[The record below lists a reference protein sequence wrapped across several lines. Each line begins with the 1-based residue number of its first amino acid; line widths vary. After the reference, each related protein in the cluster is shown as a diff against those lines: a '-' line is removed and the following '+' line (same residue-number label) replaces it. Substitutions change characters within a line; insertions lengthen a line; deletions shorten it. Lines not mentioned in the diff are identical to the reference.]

1 MIWRLARTVVAMLL
15 ILGVAGCGGGGIVT
29 RSAGSSPSEAA
40 ESQPSSTVS
49 SSDLAAQKKAAGIAD
64 CPTSDPSVPPRPDGL
79 PNATLPC
86 LGGGRS
92 VRLAGLRGRPMIIS
106 VWAQWCGPCR
116 AEAPYL
122 SEVAANAPGG
132 VVIMGVDFVDPR
144 PDLAIEFAR
153 VSGWKYPQI
162 QDLDKVLAG
171 TLQVSAP
178 PQTIL
183 VDAQGKI
190 VYRHAGPLSSAGQLR
205 SLARQHLGVAL

>member
-1 MIWRLARTVVAMLL
+1 MTWRLARTVVATLL
-15 ILGVAGCGGGGIVT
+15 VLGVAGCGGGGIVT
-29 RSAGSSPSEAA
+29 RSAGASPTEVG
-40 ESQPSSTVS
+40 EPQPSSTVA
-49 SSDLAAQKKAAGIAD
+49 SSDLAAEKKAAGIAD
-64 CPTSDPSVPPRPDGL
+64 CPTSDPSVPARADGL
-79 PNATLPC
+79 PDAMLPC

-92 VRLAGLRGRPMIIS
+92 VRLAGLRGRPMILS

-122 SEVAANAPGG
+122 SEVAANAPAG

-153 VSGWKYPQI
+153 VSGWKYPQV

-190 VYRHAGPLSSAGQLR
+190 VYRHAGPLSSAAELR
-205 SLARQHLGVAL
+205 GLAKQHLGVAL